1 MADLNDNLRKV
12 QANESFLEKIK
23 RFIPGYSGYVNRD
36 NAREIDT
43 MLRNEIASHLEGNK
57 KIISNTVT
65 ALSLSGK
72 LFAMPDLTALDKKN
86 ETVIAKFR
94 SAARGYSGAFDAAKV
109 KEDKLNLLYN
119 FDLSLIESAE
129 NIRKN
134 FSDMEALAESGADIK
149 DNVKT
154 NSKALDALIDK
165 FTERENLIHS
175 L

>member
-65 ALSLSGK
+65 ALSVSGK

-119 FDLSLIESAE
+119 FDLSLIEGAE

-134 FSDMEALAESGADIK
+134 FSDMETLAESGEDIK
-149 DNVKT
+149 DNVKN

-165 FTERENLIHS
+165 FTERENLLHS

>member
-94 SAARGYSGAFDAAKV
+94 SAARSYSGAFDAAKV
-109 KEDKLNLLYN
+109 KEDKLNLLYS

-134 FSDMEALAESGADIK
+134 FSNMETLAESGGDIK
-149 DNVKT
+149 DNVKN

>member
-36 NAREIDT
+36 NAREIDI

-57 KIISNTVT
+57 KFISNAVT

-86 ETVIAKFR
+86 ETVIAKLR
-94 SAARGYSGAFDAAKV
+94 SAARGYTGAFDVSKV
-109 KEDKLNLLYN
+109 KEEKLNMLYN
-119 FDLSLIESAE
+119 FDLSLVESVD
-129 NIRKN
+129 NICKSFN
-134 FSDMEALAESGADIK
+134 ELESLADSGEDIK
-149 DNVKT
+149 DFVK
-154 NSKALDALIDK
+154 NLSKALDALIEK
-165 FTERENLIHS
+165 FSERERLIHS